1 MNRIL
6 AIFLI
11 SMASFAVTSANAQQ
25 PTLTANIPFDFIVG
39 NTLMPAGE
47 YTITSPFDEVL
58 VLRAGAR
65 STSVESSENNAES
78 TSGDELVFDKYGN
91 QYFLHEVLC
100 PNVASLNRKLAPSKA
115 EKNARQHTTR
125 AKLTNR
131 EERTMIAA
139 R

>member
-25 PTLTANIPFDFIVG
+25 PTLKANIPFDFIVG

-47 YTITSPFDEVL
+47 YTITSPFENVL

-100 PNVASLNRKLAPSKA
+100 PNVVSLNRELAPSKA
-115 EKNARQHTTR
+115 EKYARQHTTQ
-125 AKLTNR
+125 AKLTNSG
-131 EERTMIAA
+131 ERTMIAA